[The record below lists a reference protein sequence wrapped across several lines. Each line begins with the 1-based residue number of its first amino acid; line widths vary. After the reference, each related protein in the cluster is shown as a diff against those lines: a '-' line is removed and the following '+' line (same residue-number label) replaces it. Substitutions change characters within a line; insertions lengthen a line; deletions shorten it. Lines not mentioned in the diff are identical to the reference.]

1 MKRLRWIA
9 VLVLAVSFFTACAT
23 PPSPVIDRA
32 RSRGTLVV
40 GTAASMP
47 PLNMKAKD
55 GRIMGYDVDLARL
68 IARSMAVDLKLEA
81 MSFSE
86 LLPAL
91 EAGRIDMIIS
101 GMTMTPERNLKVA
114 FVGPYM
120 VSGKSVL
127 TKLSTLMKVD
137 DLSKINAPAA
147 KLAALKGSTSE
158 AFIQQV
164 LPKATLVT
172 VNNYDEGFT
181 LVMEDK
187 VHAMVADHQTCL
199 YYVVRY
205 PDKDLTALITPFTYE
220 PLGIAVPPNDPLLVN
235 WLENLM
241 KSLEGMGELNTL
253 FNRWFKDGSWLKEM
267 P

>member
-1 MKRLRWIA
+1 MKPLKWIA
-9 VLVLAVSFFTACAT
+9 VLVLAASFFTACAT
-23 PPSPVIDRA
+23 PSPVIDRA

-81 MSFSE
+81 MPFPE

-91 EAGRIDMIIS
+91 EAGKVDMIIS

-127 TKLSTLMKVD
+127 TKMATLMKVD

-147 KLAALKGSTSE
+147 KLAALKESTSE
-158 AFIQQV
+158 AFIQLA

-172 VNNYDEGFT
+172 INSYDEGVA

-205 PDKDLTALITPFTYE
+205 SDKDLTALVTPFTYE

-241 KSLEGMGELNTL
+241 KSLEGMGEMNTL

>member
-1 MKRLRWIA
+1 MKRLRWIS
-9 VLVLAVSFFTACAT
+9 VWVLAVSFLTACAT
-23 PPSPVIDRA
+23 PSPVIDRA
-32 RSRGTLVV
+32 KSRGTLVV

-55 GRIMGYDVDLARL
+55 GRIMGYDADLARL
-68 IARSMAVDLKLEA
+68 IARYMGVDLKLEA
-81 MSFSE
+81 MAFSD

-91 EAGRIDMIIS
+91 EAGKIDMIIS

-127 TKLSTLMKVD
+127 TKLATLIKVD
-137 DLSKINAPAA
+137 DLSKINTPAA

-158 AFIQQV
+158 AFIQLA

-172 VNNYDEGFT
+172 VNNYDEGVA

-205 PDKDLTALITPFTYE
+205 PDKDLAALVTPFTYE
-220 PLGIAVPPNDPLLVN
+220 PLGIAVPPDDPLLVN
-235 WLENLM
+235 WLGNLM
-241 KSLEGMGELNTL
+241 KSLEGMGEMNTL